1 MLKKV
6 AKSKIARNTFFLY
19 ILTLSNYF
27 LGFLLIPYE
36 ARVLGP
42 EVFGLVGFAMAFA
55 LAFQVIVDFGFMVSA
70 TELIS
75 RHRDKSRHVANIVSS
90 TMLAKLYLSALAAL
104 LFVVSALLIP
114 MVRDNSLICFLF
126 FANGVLTAMMP
137 DFFYRG
143 IEKMKTITIRTV
155 FVRGVG
161 VALVLLFV
169 KAPEHATLIPLF
181 FILSSL
187 IALIA
192 VFYDITRNHKVKLSY
207 AKPKDVVSSIQK
219 SAWFFFSRIA
229 VNVNSSMSSFFLGI
243 QYAPASMQMGLYTG
257 ARNLTQAAE
266 MMITPVT
273 DSIYP
278 HMIKERNY
286 HLLKKVLVFGSIAM
300 LLGCIV
306 AAIFA
311 EPFSILLLG
320 EEYRQA
326 GGYLQILLIGV
337 LFAYPNMLLGFP
349 ALSPIG
355 LSKHANIAN
364 IISAVCIVVALS
376 TLWLTSSISVLSV
389 CVVVSSANIIMLMYR
404 LAVLLKNRH
413 LIKELSDRAQS
424 KQ

>member
-219 SAWFFFSRIA
+219 
-229 VNVNSSMSSFFLGI
+229 N
-243 QYAPASMQMGLYTG
+243 Q
-257 ARNLTQAAE
+257 
-266 MMITPVT
+266 
-273 DSIYP
+273 
-278 HMIKERNY
+278 
-286 HLLKKVLVFGSIAM
+286 
-300 LLGCIV
+300 
-306 AAIFA
+306 
-311 EPFSILLLG
+311 
-320 EEYRQA
+320 
-326 GGYLQILLIGV
+326 
-337 LFAYPNMLLGFP
+337 
-349 ALSPIG
+349 
-355 LSKHANIAN
+355 
-364 IISAVCIVVALS
+364 
-376 TLWLTSSISVLSV
+376 
-389 CVVVSSANIIMLMYR
+389 
-404 LAVLLKNRH
+404 
-413 LIKELSDRAQS
+413 
-424 KQ
+424 